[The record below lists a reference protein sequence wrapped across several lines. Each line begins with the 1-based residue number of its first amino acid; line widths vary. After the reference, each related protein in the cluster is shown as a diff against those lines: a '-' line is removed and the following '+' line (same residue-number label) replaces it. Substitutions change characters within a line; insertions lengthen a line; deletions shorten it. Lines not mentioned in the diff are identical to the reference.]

1 MGEKKNCHA
10 LVFGASGLAGWGV
23 VDQLLS
29 DYPVPGTFSTVTA
42 LSNRPLIVED
52 SFWPVRRSGDGVP
65 KFDLISGVDLMKGSM
80 DERGLCDSLRSY
92 VGLGRKSCDF
102 SVLVSK
108 EVNIELFFK

>member
-42 LSNRPLIVED
+42 LSNRPLSVED
-52 SFWPVRRSGDGVP
+52 SFWPVRRSGEEIP

-80 DERGLCDSLRSY
+80 DELAEVLRDK
-92 VGLGRKSCDF
+92 VGDGVENVTHVF
-102 SVLVSK
+102 YFG
-108 EVNIELFFK
+108 E